1 MSEFISGVLSGLV
14 GAAVGG
20 AFTALAARA
29 QVRAVMQVAHIQIE
43 ADRRHSAES
52 AYREQQL
59 AAATALSKRLLQ
71 MLHEVRGMSED
82 HYFERHHQKEDD
94 LPALPPSLV
103 ELQQI
108 NDWRRQLDFI
118 QAEFGPLLSEDENEE
133 LESLF
138 GYVTFGNNWQSI
150 AKNYPNLNCPQC
162 RWSDDFGDAL
172 SLWLKKVQ
180 GKMNELSLP
189 LGRRPV

>member
-1 MSEFISGVLSGLV
+1 MNEFISGVLSGLA

-29 QVRAVMQVAHIQIE
+29 QVRAAIQVAQLQID
-43 ADRRHSAES
+43 ADRHHSAES
-52 AYREQQL
+52 AYRAQQL

-71 MLHEVRGMSED
+71 MLHEVRVMSED
-82 HYFERHHQKEDD
+82 HYFDRHHQEEDD
-94 LPALPPSLV
+94 LPVPPPSAV

-118 QAEFGPLLSEDENEE
+118 QAEFSPLLTEKEKDE

-138 GYVTFGNNWQSI
+138 MHVTFGNNWQSI
-150 AKNYPNLNCPQC
+150 AQNFPNLRCPQC
-162 RWSDDFGDAL
+162 RWSDDFGDNL
-172 SLWLKKVQ
+172 SIWLKKVQ
-180 GKMNELSLP
+180 GKMTELSSP
-189 LGRRPV
+189 PAI